1 MGTYT
6 STYALI
12 DTAQDLPNPHEYRGT
27 LKATVD
33 DSMWHIVLTDASTAH
48 CPRGITWTSPND
60 LKIEDHFPI
69 HDPRFNPDDL
79 ELWVRHVFDRM
90 FNDAME
96 TNERI

>member
-12 DTAQDLPNPHEYRGT
+12 DTAQDLPDPREYRGT
-27 LKATVD
+27 LKATID
-33 DSMWHIVLTDASTAH
+33 NSMWHVASTLAE
-48 CPRGITWTSPND
+48 GTIWTFPIG

-79 ELWVRHVFDRM
+79 EPWVRDVFDRM
-90 FNDAME
+90 FDDAMDQ
-96 TNERI
+96 